1 MNSTNRIV
9 NRMLGTLARGLSPAA
24 FAIFAALSPLAAQ
37 AAAIDQVLV
46 RQQWPWSTEIRVEYR
61 ISGVTTPVDVS
72 VAAYNGETPLP
83 SDRLADAVSGDLYGI
98 QSSGVYAFT
107 IDPVAAFG
115 TEPIAMP
122 DFRVGLSL
130 SDSDAATTEVLYKII
145 DLDTFTEQDVRRAD
159 FMNGK
164 MGDYV
169 TDFKAISNKYWTALE
184 NVLIWTGVTNVPEYK
199 TSKIVLRR
207 IPAKGV
213 TFEMGNIPNACY
225 TARACNGYAH
235 VTLTNNYFISVFEVT
250 EGQYN
255 RMRAVNGVADTY
267 SAKGDEY
274 PMGAATYNN
283 LRGDTPTLSGWPED
297 RYCVSAASTIGLLRA
312 NMPGRLFDLPTEAQW
327 EYAARAGTTNDLYIG
342 YKVTGSTSFN
352 AALSPLAWYSG
363 NSDSALHVGGQKKP
377 NAFGLYDMLGN
388 EKEHCRD
395 MVPGTGS
402 SSSYDPQPLSG
413 DLVEPY
419 GMTEGT
425 ESTWNIQRGGGSGSG
440 STYTLVQFRGLLGK
454 RSAAGMGFRLWL
466 LDD

>member
-9 NRMLGTLARGLSPAA
+9 NRVLGTLARGLRPAA
-24 FAIFAALSPLAAQ
+24 FAALAPFAAQ

-61 ISGVTTPVDVS
+61 ISDVTAPVDVS
-72 VAAYNGETPLP
+72 VAAYNGATPLP
-83 SDRLADAVSGDLYGI
+83 SERLADAVAGDLYGI
-98 QSSGVYAFT
+98 SAGGIYTFT

-115 TEPIAMP
+115 TEQLAIS

-130 SDSDAATTEVLYKII
+130 SDSAAETTEVLYKII

-169 TDFKAISNKYWTALE
+169 TDFKAISNRYWTALQ

-207 IPAKGV
+207 IPARGV
-213 TFEMGNIPNACY
+213 TFEMGNIPNANY
-225 TARACNGYAH
+225 TARTCNGYAH
-235 VTLTNNYFISVFEVT
+235 VTLTNDYFISVFEVT

-267 SAKGDEY
+267 SSRGEEY
-274 PMGAATYNN
+274 PVNAATYNG

-297 RYCVSAASTIGLLRA
+297 QHSVSADSTIGRLRA
-312 NMPGRLFDLPTEAQW
+312 NMPGRLFDLPSEAQW

-342 YKVTGSTSFN
+342 YKVSSLAAFN
-352 AALSPLAWYSG
+352 AALSHIAWYGG
-363 NSDSALHVGGQKKP
+363 NSDDALHVGGQRKP
-377 NAFGLYDMLGN
+377 NAFGLYDTLGN
-388 EKEHCRD
+388 AREHCRD
-395 MVPGTGS
+395 MVPGTANS
-402 SSSYDPQPLSG
+402 SAYEPEPLSG

-419 GMTEGT
+419 GMTDGT
-425 ESTWNIQRGGGSGSG
+425 ESTWNIQRGGSFSQGAV
-440 STYTLVQFRGLLGK
+440 YTVVQIRGLLGR

>member
-1 MNSTNRIV
+1 MNIGKHLKNIV
-9 NRMLGTLARGLSPAA
+9 LHTSSFVLITLLTS
-24 FAIFAALSPLAAQ
+24 AALAAEVSRV
-37 AAAIDQVLV
+37 IV
-46 RQQWPWSTEIRVEYR
+46 RQQWPWSADVRVEYML
-61 ISGVTTPVDVS
+61 SDVTSPVDLV
-72 VAAYNGETPLP
+72 VRAWNGSEELD
-83 SDRLADAVSGDLYGI
+83 SSRLRDAITGELYGI
-98 QSSGVYAFT
+98 SSSGVRT
-107 IDPVAAFG
+107 LVIDPAAAFG
-115 TEPIAMP
+115 TDRIALP
-122 DFRVGLSL
+122 DFKVELTTT
-130 SDSDAATTEVLYKII
+130 DSAAETTEVLYKII
-145 DLDTFTEQDVRRAD
+145 DLDNFTEQDVRRAD
-159 FMNGK
+159 FMNGR

-169 TDFKAISNKYWTALE
+169 TSFQAISNKYWTALE

-225 TARACNGYAH
+225 SARGCNGYAH

-255 RMRAVNGVADTY
+255 RMRAVNGVADTH
-267 SAKGDEY
+267 SSKGNEY

-297 RYCVSAASTIGLLRA
+297 RYCVSAASTIGRLRA
-312 NMPGRLFDLPTEAQW
+312 NMPGHLFDLPTEAQW

-352 AALSPLAWYSG
+352 AALSPIAWYSG

-425 ESTWNIQRGGGSGSG
+425 ESTWNIQRGGGYSSG
-440 STYTLVQFRGLLGK
+440 STYTLVQLRGLLGK
-454 RSAAGMGFRLWL
+454 RGAMGMGFRLWL